1 MNKKSTCIL
10 TVLLSGAVLL
20 GGCQETPDSVIVK
33 PKGREAIEQYEE
45 DESREESGEEQQ
57 GLREKLGVPER
68 FQDEIV
74 LEDGK
79 VTLTTDAVIE
89 LPKAPGFSTIEVSA
103 VPLTQDFMDRITQ
116 GLFPEGKIYSS
127 DSYFVMT
134 KDDCQKEI
142 NKIKAEMAQ
151 ASTESE
157 DEEEISKE
165 NLQNMLEELEAAYAE
180 APETAEKKEV
190 SPLLAVDE
198 SGFESFSG
206 VVEIPEPYF
215 YRIFEGSGDSIRVRV
230 SHYGEN
236 EAAQPGAGWGEYQFA
251 KDDIISQIGSEDE
264 IKSSA
269 GISYEEA
276 KKIAD
281 DKISAIG
288 VSDMDIGSWDY
299 AVYMYRGNEG
309 EEVQVS
315 NTGYM
320 FYYTRR
326 IGSTPI
332 IYTLSEG
339 GGLEDMDSTI
349 EPWTYETLKIV
360 VSKNGL
366 EELSYVSPYE
376 IGKTQVE
383 NVKLL
388 DFEEIKQIYTEM
400 MQYKVS
406 SQMDNEYLKEYKV
419 TVDRITLGYTRIY
432 SPAQDSRSGLLVPVW
447 DFFGN
452 SEMTLNDQ
460 EGTRDASS
468 IPNNSLFTINAI
480 DGTIIDRGLGY

>member
-1 MNKKSTCIL
+1 M
-10 TVLLSGAVLL
+10 
-20 GGCQETPDSVIVK
+20 
-33 PKGREAIEQYEE
+33 
-45 DESREESGEEQQ
+45 
-57 GLREKLGVPER
+57 
-68 FQDEIV
+68 
-74 LEDGK
+74 
-79 VTLTTDAVIE
+79 
-89 LPKAPGFSTIEVSA
+89 
-103 VPLTQDFMDRITQ
+103 
-116 GLFPEGKIYSS
+116 
-127 DSYFVMT
+127 
-134 KDDCQKEI
+134 
-142 NKIKAEMAQ
+142 
-151 ASTESE
+151 
-157 DEEEISKE
+157 
-165 NLQNMLEELEAAYAE
+165 
-180 APETAEKKEV
+180 
-190 SPLLAVDE
+190 
-198 SGFESFSG
+198 
-206 VVEIPEPYF
+206 
-215 YRIFEGSGDSIRVRV
+215 
-230 SHYGEN
+230 
-236 EAAQPGAGWGEYQFA
+236 
-251 KDDIISQIGSEDE
+251 
-264 IKSSA
+264 
-269 GISYEEA
+269 
-276 KKIAD
+276 
-281 DKISAIG
+281 
-288 VSDMDIGSWDY
+288 
-299 AVYMYRGNEG
+299 
-309 EEVQVS
+309 
-315 NTGYM
+315 
-320 FYYTRR
+320 
-326 IGSTPI
+326 
-332 IYTLSEG
+332 SEG